1 MVLKNRSI
9 LKLIPIPLCKS
20 FNQKNTTKAGLKE
33 LKFYCFLLARI
44 EVIMS
49 PKPIPAIMEPTNHNT
64 DSFKTANPIP
74 TPNKVPPP
82 MAQVL
87 LSLSLVAI
95 IFVLVHKSNEH
106 IDLII

>member
-9 LKLIPIPLCKS
+9 IKLIPIPLWKS
-20 FNQKNTTKAGLKE
+20 FNQKNITKTGLKE
-33 LKFYCFLLARI
+33 LKVYCFLLARI
-44 EVIMS
+44 EVTMS

-64 DSFKTANPIP
+64 DTFKTANPIP

-95 IFVLVHKSNEH
+95 IYVLVYKSKEH
-106 IDLII
+106 IYVII